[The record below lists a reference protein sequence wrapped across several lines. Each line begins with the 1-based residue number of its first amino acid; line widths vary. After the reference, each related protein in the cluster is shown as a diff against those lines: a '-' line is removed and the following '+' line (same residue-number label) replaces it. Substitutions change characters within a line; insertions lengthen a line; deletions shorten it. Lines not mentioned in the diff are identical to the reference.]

1 MRIVRAASVALG
13 VAMIFAAGQATA
25 GAERFKRAWPNT
37 DFSIASVDFDDIMS
51 GGPARDGIPPIDQP
65 EFVTVAEESELA
77 DTEPLISISIN
88 GDARGYPLHILMW
101 HEIVNDEVGGI
112 PVTVTFCPLCNTAL
126 VFDRRVDGQVLDFGT
141 SGNLRN
147 SDLVMYDRQTES
159 WWQQF
164 LGEAIVGAMTGTVLD
179 LIPARIESFARFRER
194 FPGGMVLVPN
204 NRNMRSYGSNP
215 YVFYDERRRPYPF
228 FSGDLP
234 EDVPPLAR
242 VVTIGK
248 EAWSLDFVRER
259 GTIKTDSG
267 MIITWEAGQN
277 SALGDSN
284 ISEGKDV
291 GNVVVQRAT
300 DDGLLDVAY
309 SVDFAFAFR
318 AFYPDSTIHTE

>member
-88 GDARGYPLHILMW
+88 GDARGYPLRILMW

-194 FPGGMVLVPN
+194 FPAAWCWCP
-204 NRNMRSYGSNP
+204 
-215 YVFYDERRRPYPF
+215 
-228 FSGDLP
+228 
-234 EDVPPLAR
+234 
-242 VVTIGK
+242 TI
-248 EAWSLDFVRER
+248 ATCDPMAPIPMSFM
-259 GTIKTDSG
+259 T
-267 MIITWEAGQN
+267 
-277 SALGDSN
+277 SAAAPTPSF
-284 ISEGKDV
+284 
-291 GNVVVQRAT
+291 RAT
-300 DDGLLDVAY
+300 CPRM
-309 SVDFAFAFR
+309 FR
-318 AFYPDSTIHTE
+318 HSRAW

>member
-13 VAMIFAAGQATA
+13 VAMIFAAGQAA
-25 GAERFKRAWPNT
+25 ANPQIWKRAWPNT
-37 DFSIASVDFDDIMS
+37 DFTIASVDLGEIMS
-51 GGPARDGIPPIDQP
+51 GGPPRDGIPPIDQP
-65 EFVTVAEESELA
+65 EFVAVAEETELA

-88 GDARGYPLHILMW
+88 GDARGYPLRILMW
-101 HEIVNDEVGGI
+101 HEIVNDEVGGM

-164 LGEAIVGAMTGTVLD
+164 LGEAIVGSMTGTVLE
-179 LIPARIESFARFRER
+179 LVPARIESFARFRAR
-194 FPGGMVLVPN
+194 FPGGQVLVPN
-204 NRNMRSYGSNP
+204 NRNFRRYGTNP
-215 YVFYDERRRPYPF
+215 YAFYDDSRRPFLY
-228 FSGDLP
+228 SGKLP
-234 EDVPPLAR
+234 EDVPPLSR

-259 GTIKTDSG
+259 GTIRTDSG
-267 MIITWEAGQN
+267 VIITWEAGQN
-277 SALGDSN
+277 SALGDDT

-291 GNVVVQRAT
+291 GNVVVQRPT
-300 DDGLLDVAY
+300 EDGLLDVPY
-309 SVDFAFAFR
+309 SVDFAFAFH
-318 AFYPDSTIHTE
+318 AFYPESPIHIE